1 MKMYSDIVI
10 SVSLNCNFKS
20 VLFLPRIIYKTNQS
34 ETDYQTKTCLGI
46 RSKSDAYRRD
56 KLIIETDTVF
66 LEAGFS
72 ICSIRA
78 GAFMTVMFKCNS
90 VGPTIRS
97 SENQIIMTRLADR
110 LHIVFLADHSVQIE
124 SFELRVLE

>member
-1 MKMYSDIVI
+1 MKIGTVPTVLCLHIVMQTYI
-10 SVSLNCNFKS
+10 NIIITVSLNCNFKS

-56 KLIIETDTVF
+56 KLVIETDTVF

-90 VGPTIRS
+90 VGSTIVHDDHQS
-97 SENQIIMTRLADR
+97 ITPRLAG
-110 LHIVFLADHSVQIE
+110 HMQIV
-124 SFELRVLE
+124 